1 MGVLLSSC
9 YLLLSSRELT
19 GAAFFFA
26 VLIFSQGHSLEQKSE
41 ERAEFLSP
49 QAATNIVGLVVA
61 STASLMFAA
70 EHEEQYS
77 SRCNVGEERTRRIS
91 LSDSTLESHERLSQL
106 KITVIFSSDFQ
117 S

>member
-1 MGVLLSSC
+1 MSISQGR
-9 YLLLSSRELT
+9 SRELT
-19 GAAFFFA
+19 CAAFFFA
-26 VLIFSQGHSLEQKSE
+26 VFVFSQGHSLEQKSE

-77 SRCNVGEERTRRIS
+77 SCFNVGEARTRKGS
-91 LSDSTLESHERLSQL
+91 ELC
-106 KITVIFSSDFQ
+106 IFSERPVEKLLKRR
-117 S
+117 

>member
-1 MGVLLSSC
+1 MIWTRGR
-9 YLLLSSRELT
+9 SRELT

-49 QAATNIVGLVVA
+49 QAATYIVGLVVA

-77 SRCNVGEERTRRIS
+77 SRCNVGEERTGRASR
-91 LSDSTLESHERLSQL
+91 STFLAAVGCFGDVLGKNGSEA
-106 KITVIFSSDFQ
+106 KFSGENAP
-117 S
+117 